1 MLMGSLFNIVFD
13 YIFIFPLGMGIF
25 GAVLATGISPV
36 VSISLIMIFYCGR
49 GKQGFHFRRGIPD
62 GKTFGRISSLGV
74 PSLITEVCTGLVI
87 LVFNM
92 LMLRLEG
99 NVGVAAYGVVVN
111 ISYVMVAMYTGLA
124 QGTQP
129 LLSRAYGR
137 GQFGE
142 MRQFLRYALGA
153 AALISAAIYV
163 VIGFFADP
171 VAGIFNSENNVTM
184 QAIAVPGERLY
195 FSAAFFVGCNVLL
208 AVYFTAVNRPVPA
221 QVISLLRGIV
231 ILVPMAALMSGIWGV
246 TGLWLS
252 YPVTEGLVFVFAVIC
267 YLLSV
272 KGSGHGRG
280 KRKGGNGGNVS

>member
-1 MLMGSLFNIVFD
+1 MGS
-13 YIFIFPLGMGIF
+13 F

-184 QAIAVPGERLY
+184 QAIGGARGAAVFLGGFLCGMQCASGGLFYR
-195 FSAAFFVGCNVLL
+195 
-208 AVYFTAVNRPVPA
+208 RQPA
-221 QVISLLRGIV
+221 GS
-231 ILVPMAALMSGIWGV
+231 
-246 TGLWLS
+246 
-252 YPVTEGLVFVFAVIC
+252 
-267 YLLSV
+267 
-272 KGSGHGRG
+272 GSGHLSAAGNCDSGSDGCPHVRYLGRHG
-280 KRKGGNGGNVS
+280 AVAVLPGYRGTGVCVCGHLLPAFREGERTRPR